1 MSLIYSICTFLQRI
15 TLRSFSTW
23 RVIGIDNIP
32 KTGALII
39 AANHQ
44 SNFDPPLLSASIPRK
59 VNFLAKSSVFT
70 GNIVNY
76 LLKAYGAHPVNRNS
90 IDLKAYRWATNLL
103 NKGQVIVIFPE
114 GTRHPKS
121 MQEPKKGAAKLAMA
135 TNAKIIPVGITG
147 TENLGTWLRVLN
159 PTGKLTVN
167 IGATIDPNNYP
178 ELIQN
183 NDSEALL
190 DIIMKE
196 IAKLVPSE
204 YRGIYG

>member
-1 MSLIYSICTFLQRI
+1 MSMTYSICTFLQRI

-23 RVIGIDNIP
+23 RVIGLANVP
-32 KTGALII
+32 KTGPLII

-44 SNFDPPLLSASIPRK
+44 SNFDPSLLSVSIPRK
-59 VNFLAKSSVFT
+59 VNFLAKSSVFI
-70 GNIVNY
+70 GGVVNY
-76 LLKAYGAHPVNRNS
+76 LLKAYGAHPVSRNS
-90 IDLKAYRWATNLL
+90 IDLKAYRWATQLL
-103 NKGQVIVIFPE
+103 KQGNVIVIFPE
-114 GTRHPKS
+114 GTRNPKS
-121 MQEPKKGAAKLAMA
+121 MNHPKKGAAKLAMA

-147 TENLGTWLRVLN
+147 TEKLGTLLRVFN

-167 IGATIDPNNYP
+167 IGTAIDPNNYP

-183 NDSEALL
+183 NDSEAFL
-190 DIIMKE
+190 DIVMKE

>member
-1 MSLIYSICTFLQRI
+1 MPIIYNICTFLQRI

-23 RVIGIDNIP
+23 RVIGLSNIP
-32 KTGALII
+32 KTGPLII

-59 VNFLAKSSVFT
+59 VNFLAKGSVFT
-70 GNIVNY
+70 GGIVNY
-76 LLKAYGAHPVNRNS
+76 LLKAYGAHPVSRNS
-90 IDLKAYRWATNLL
+90 IDLKAYRWATQLL
-103 NKGQVIVIFPE
+103 KQGNVIVIFPE
-114 GTRHPKS
+114 GTRNPKS
-121 MQEPKKGAAKLAMA
+121 MNQPKKGAAKLAMA

-167 IGATIDPNNYP
+167 IGTAIDPNNYP

-183 NDSEALL
+183 NDSEGLL

-196 IAKLVPSE
+196 IAELVPSE

>member
-1 MSLIYSICTFLQRI
+1 MSMIYSICTFLQRI

-23 RVIGIDNIP
+23 RVIGLANVP
-32 KTGALII
+32 KTGPLII

-44 SNFDPPLLSASIPRK
+44 SNFDPSLLSVSIPRK
-59 VNFLAKSSVFT
+59 VNFLAKSSVFI
-70 GNIVNY
+70 GGVVNY

-90 IDLKAYRWATNLL
+90 IDLKAYRWATQLL
-103 NKGQVIVIFPE
+103 KQGNVIVIFPE
-114 GTRHPKS
+114 GTRNPKS
-121 MQEPKKGAAKLAMA
+121 MNHPKKGAAKLAMA

-147 TENLGTWLRVLN
+147 TENLGTLLRVFN

-167 IGATIDPNNYP
+167 IGTAIDPNNYP
-178 ELIQN
+178 ELIQS
-183 NDSEALL
+183 NDSEAFL
-190 DIIMKE
+190 DIVMKE

>member
-1 MSLIYSICTFLQRI
+1 MLIIYSICIFLQRI

-23 RVIGIDNIP
+23 RVIGLANVP
-32 KTGALII
+32 KTGPLII

-44 SNFDPPLLSASIPRK
+44 SNFDPSLLSVSIPRK
-59 VNFLAKSSVFT
+59 VNFLAKSSVFI
-70 GNIVNY
+70 GGVVNY
-76 LLKAYGAHPVNRNS
+76 LLKAYGAHPVSRNS
-90 IDLKAYRWATNLL
+90 IDLKAYRWATELL
-103 NKGQVIVIFPE
+103 KQGKVIVIFPE
-114 GTRHPKS
+114 GTRNPKS
-121 MQEPKKGAAKLAMA
+121 MNHPKKGAAKLAMA

-147 TENLGTWLRVLN
+147 TENLGTLLRVFN

-167 IGATIDPNNYP
+167 IGTAIDPNNYP

-183 NDSEALL
+183 NDSEAFL
-190 DIIMKE
+190 DIVMKE

>member
-1 MSLIYSICTFLQRI
+1 MSMTYSICTFLQRI

-23 RVIGIDNIP
+23 RVIGLANVP
-32 KTGALII
+32 KTGPLII

-44 SNFDPPLLSASIPRK
+44 SNFDPSLLSVSIPRK
-59 VNFLAKSSVFT
+59 VNFLAKSSVFI
-70 GNIVNY
+70 GGVVNY

-90 IDLKAYRWATNLL
+90 IDLKAYRWATQLL
-103 NKGQVIVIFPE
+103 KQGNVIVIFPE
-114 GTRHPKS
+114 GTRNPKS
-121 MQEPKKGAAKLAMA
+121 MNHPKKGAAKLAMA

-147 TENLGTWLRVLN
+147 TENLGTLLRVFN

-167 IGATIDPNNYP
+167 IGTAIDPNNYP

-183 NDSEALL
+183 NDSEAFL
-190 DIIMKE
+190 DIVMKE

>member
-1 MSLIYSICTFLQRI
+1 MALIYSICIFLQRI

-23 RVIGIDNIP
+23 RVIGISNVP
-32 KTGALII
+32 KTGPLII

-59 VNFLAKSSVFT
+59 VNFLAKGSVFT
-70 GNIVNY
+70 GGIVNY
-76 LLKAYGAHPVNRNS
+76 LLKAYGAHPVNRDS
-90 IDLKAYRWATNLL
+90 IDLKAYRWATQLL
-103 NKGQVIVIFPE
+103 KQGNVIVIFPE
-114 GTRHPKS
+114 GTRNPKS
-121 MQEPKKGAAKLAMA
+121 MAQPKKGAAKLAIA

-167 IGATIDPNNYP
+167 IGPPIDPNNYP
-178 ELIQN
+178 KLIQN

-190 DIIMKE
+190 DIVMKE

-204 YRGIYG
+204 YRGIYS

>member
-1 MSLIYSICTFLQRI
+1 MALIYSICIFLQRI

-23 RVIGIDNIP
+23 RVIGISNVP
-32 KTGALII
+32 KTGPLII

-59 VNFLAKSSVFT
+59 VNFLAKGSVFT
-70 GNIVNY
+70 GGIVNY
-76 LLKAYGAHPVNRNS
+76 LLKAYGAHPVNRDS
-90 IDLKAYRWATNLL
+90 IDLKAYRWATQLL
-103 NKGQVIVIFPE
+103 KQGNVIVIFPE
-114 GTRHPKS
+114 GTRNPKS
-121 MQEPKKGAAKLAMA
+121 MAQPKKGAAKLAIA

-167 IGATIDPNNYP
+167 IGPPIDPNNSP
-178 ELIQN
+178 KLIQN

-190 DIIMKE
+190 DIVMKE

-204 YRGIYG
+204 YRGIYS

>member
-1 MSLIYSICTFLQRI
+1 MSMTYSICTFLQRI

-23 RVIGIDNIP
+23 RVIGLANVP
-32 KTGALII
+32 KTGPLII

-44 SNFDPPLLSASIPRK
+44 SNFDPSLLSVSIPRK
-59 VNFLAKSSVFT
+59 VNFLAKSSVFI
-70 GNIVNY
+70 GGVVNY

-90 IDLKAYRWATNLL
+90 IDLKAYRWATQLL
-103 NKGQVIVIFPE
+103 KQGNVIVIFPE
-114 GTRHPKS
+114 GTRNPKS
-121 MQEPKKGAAKLAMA
+121 MNHPKKGAAKLAMA

-147 TENLGTWLRVLN
+147 TENLGTLLRVFN

-167 IGATIDPNNYP
+167 IGTAIDPNNYP
-178 ELIQN
+178 ELIQS
-183 NDSEALL
+183 NDSEAFL
-190 DIIMKE
+190 DIVMKE